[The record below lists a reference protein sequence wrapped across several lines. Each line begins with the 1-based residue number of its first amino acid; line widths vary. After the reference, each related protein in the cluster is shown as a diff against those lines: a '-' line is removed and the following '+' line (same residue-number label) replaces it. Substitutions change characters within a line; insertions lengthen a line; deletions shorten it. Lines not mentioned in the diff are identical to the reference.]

1 MRTSEQPVL
10 MFICTK
16 KQKIYACA
24 MGRSSI
30 AAAVSCCAAV
40 ASPGAAAVA
49 PAPNLVRSTN
59 VKVPHVIYH
68 IILCRW

>member
-24 MGRSSI
+24 MGRSSA

-49 PAPNLVRSTN
+49 PAPNQFTAVESRAFWSFGDM
-59 VKVPHVIYH
+59 
-68 IILCRW
+68 